1 MSSYIIRAPNHLGD
15 CIMAMASFQTLPETI
30 EYSLLAPDWAE
41 PLYCDLK
48 RAKFC
53 PIPAGSLHGLE
64 AISNQREMIKDIK
77 ADAGLLLT
85 PSFSSALIF
94 NLGGV
99 KRRYGF
105 ATDCRGMLLTDPVNI
120 KSVPVHRA
128 DRYRFL
134 MEGFFDL
141 KLQKDMP
148 RISISPQSESNA
160 NNLLDQYGL
169 QAQARFVAIAA
180 QAVAESRRWGS
191 GNYASLAGKLTAE
204 SGLKVVILGTEGESA
219 AGEEI
224 KNGREEIVNL
234 CGTTDIETAA
244 GVLSKAVLFIGNDSG
259 LAHLAGAV
267 GVPLVVLSGADNPA
281 ETSPLASNKT
291 VIIRSELE
299 CISCVKNKCLL
310 AGERHMQ
317 CMKQIT
323 VDDVM
328 LAAGEYLA

>member
-1 MSSYIIRAPNHLGD
+1 
-15 CIMAMASFQTLPETI
+15 MALASFQALPETI

-41 PLYCDLK
+41 PLYHNLPG
-48 RAKFC
+48 AKFC

-64 AISNQREMIKDIK
+64 AISNQREMIKGIE

-94 NLGGV
+94 NLAGV
-99 KRRYGF
+99 KRRCGF

-120 KSVPVHRA
+120 KPVPIHRA

-134 MEGFFDL
+134 MEGFFNA
-141 KLQKDMP
+141 KLQTDMP
-148 RISISPQSESNA
+148 RISISPQSESSA
-160 NNLLDQYGL
+160 NKLLDQYGI
-169 QAQARFVAIAA
+169 QAQIRFVAIAA

-191 GNYASLAGKLTAE
+191 RNYASLAGRLTAE
-204 SGLKVVILGTEGESA
+204 SGLKVVVLGTEAESA

-224 KNGREEIVNL
+224 KNGREDIVNL
-234 CGTTDIETAA
+234 CGTTNIETAA
-244 GVLSKAVLFIGNDSG
+244 GVLSKALLFIGNDSG

-267 GVPLVVLSGADNPA
+267 GIPLVVLSGADNPA
-281 ETSPLASNKT
+281 ETSPLASKKT
-291 VIIRSELE
+291 VIIKNELE

-323 VDDVM
+323 IDDV
-328 LAAGEYLA
+328 LHAAGEYLA